1 MKNNIAKEKTLSS
14 FRQIDDNIW
23 SLVYEND
30 YGLDELLE
38 KGVGNIMDAVLFLQK
53 KVRTAI
59 MPNPTHGGFACSTFN
74 AKTPDGQYR
83 LGRNFD

>member
-1 MKNNIAKEKTLSS
+1 MKKNIAKEKTLSS

-23 SLVYEND
+23 TLVYEND

-53 KVRTAI
+53 KVSRAHCH
-59 MPNPTHGGFACSTFN
+59 HGNHGKHQA
-74 AKTPDGQYR
+74 
-83 LGRNFD
+83 RNRGVGI